1 MGVDVYFYLRA
12 WKKDGTEIK
21 VQDYVSFTGEQNSIL
36 STSNKY
42 VGRAYIHNSD
52 FAYKQITKAELN
64 GWIRE
69 NITEFDGSESIEKK
83 EECLKTLF
91 PGESLYQT
99 NLRKI
104 NKKKWLSKHVDG
116 YITRDEYV
124 FEEYEEE
131 GLENNCIS
139 TWYLED
145 EIDTSS
151 NRFVHV
157 NFDVVDPFAIQRA
170 KLIEEYLRIEKI
182 LMEKADLDRNSV
194 RLYMYYSS

>member
-42 VGRAYIHNSD
+42 VGRACIHNSD

-69 NITEFDGSESIEKK
+69 NITEFDGSENIEKK

-99 NLRKI
+99 NLREI
-104 NKKKWLSKHVDG
+104 IKKKWLSKHVDG
-116 YITRDEYV
+116 YITRDEYF

-151 NRFVHV
+151 NRFIHV

-182 LMEKADLDRNSV
+182 LMEKADLDRDSV

>member
-21 VQDYVSFTGEQNSIL
+21 VQDYISFTGEQNSIL
-36 STSNKY
+36 SASNKY
-42 VGRAYIHNSD
+42 VSMAFIHDSG
-52 FAYKQITKAELN
+52 FAYKQITKADLN
-64 GWIRE
+64 DWIRE
-69 NITEFDGSESIEKK
+69 NITGFDESESL
-83 EECLKTLF
+83 EERVERLKTLF
-91 PGESLYQT
+91 PGEFLYQV
-99 NLRKI
+99 NLKEI

-116 YITRDEYV
+116 YITKDEYS

-139 TWYLED
+139 TWYLKD
-145 EIDTSS
+145 EIDVSS

-170 KLIEEYLRIEKI
+170 KLIEEYLRIENI
-182 LMEKADLDRNSV
+182 LLEKADLDRNSV
-194 RLYMYYSS
+194 KLYMYYNN